1 MELRVHGM
9 HDGVVVLALVVTVNQ
24 QATYIVGYMTNHM
37 EHIMSRVARPINTE
51 SMHDTVRE
59 FLHAAV
65 RCLLSL
71 ACYSVAFA
79 RLFSTFPNN
88 GVP

>member
-1 MELRVHGM
+1 MV
-9 HDGVVVLALVVTVNQ
+9 
-24 QATYIVGYMTNHM
+24 
-37 EHIMSRVARPINTE
+37 RVARPINTE

-65 RCLLSL
+65 RCLFSL

-79 RLFSTFPNN
+79 RLFSTFRNN